1 MRKLIFL
8 ISALLCSAAALAQTP
23 EEILSRMETAMAAHE
38 KDGIVMTVDVKIPI
52 LGAMSTKTYALGE
65 KFRLEASMAG
75 VDVITWSDGKSK
87 WTYTSK
93 DNEVII
99 EKENPDRP
107 TSSEGD
113 TEMFNGI
120 AEGYDVTPSKET
132 DKAWYFNCKKSKDN
146 KEKDVPKTI
155 DIVVAKGTYYPVSL
169 SAQMKGITVTMR
181 GISFGVTEKQVS
193 FDAKDYPNVKITDK
207 R

>member
-52 LGAMSTKTYALGE
+52 H
-65 KFRLEASMAG
+65 
-75 VDVITWSDGKSK
+75 
-87 WTYTSK
+87 
-93 DNEVII
+93 EVII

-120 AEGYDVTPSKET
+120 AEGYDVTLSKET

>member
-1 MRKLIFL
+1 
-8 ISALLCSAAALAQTP
+8 
-23 EEILSRMETAMAAHE
+23 MEA
-38 KDGIVMTVDVKIPI
+38 
-52 LGAMSTKTYALGE
+52 
-65 KFRLEASMAG
+65 
-75 VDVITWSDGKSK
+75 
-87 WTYTSK
+87 
-93 DNEVII
+93 N
-99 EKENPDRP
+99 
-107 TSSEGD
+107 
-113 TEMFNGI
+113 
-120 AEGYDVTPSKET
+120 EGYDVTLSKET